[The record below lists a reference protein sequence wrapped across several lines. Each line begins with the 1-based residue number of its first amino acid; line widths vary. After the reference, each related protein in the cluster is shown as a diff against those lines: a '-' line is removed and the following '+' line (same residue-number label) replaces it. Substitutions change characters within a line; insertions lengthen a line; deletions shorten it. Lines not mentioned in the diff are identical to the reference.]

1 MSADDIV
8 VKELMSVNLLASLK
22 GEEVL
27 LFVGLGNFFHG
38 LNIAALVLQSDG

>member
-8 VKELMSVNLLASLK
+8 VKELMLVNLFASLK

-27 LFVGLGNFFHG
+27 LFVGLSNFFHG